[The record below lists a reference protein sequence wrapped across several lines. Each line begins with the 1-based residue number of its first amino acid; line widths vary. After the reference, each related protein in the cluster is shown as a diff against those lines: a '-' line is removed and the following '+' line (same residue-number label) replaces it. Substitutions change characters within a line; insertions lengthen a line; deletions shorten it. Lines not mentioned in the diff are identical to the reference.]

1 LGGESAMHQ
10 SAGSASRMR
19 RLASA
24 ARLDGSTICTGMFV
38 NTLSKGLV
46 LLAVV
51 GHIGFA
57 VVDAYARGNGYGGGV
72 GSAGSSGGGGYR
84 VPGSGVVPSGF
95 FGGGQDSEGTIG
107 IGVQSG
113 VGNGPPPPRTG
124 DPDGPSGPDLDTA
137 SPGAAAA
144 AAECAGGLKLSDV
157 DSYDDALEG
166 LAKISGETQRYV
178 ERCGCNKQAC
188 IADALDRYAEALK
201 KVAPRLPPALRNIPA
216 IVAAAAHR
224 ARTAPTRPAAA
235 HVLRAAIASIR
246 AAVHKTI
253 VLMRAADSDAKS
265 SATRGGDLVART
277 LSVAASALERA
288 DTL

>member
-1 LGGESAMHQ
+1 
-10 SAGSASRMR
+10 MR
-19 RLASA
+19 RLADA
-24 ARLDGSTICTGMFV
+24 AHLDGSTLCAGMFV

-84 VPGSGVVPSGF
+84 VPGSGVVPGGSF
-95 FGGGQDSEGTIG
+95 GGQDSESIG

-113 VGNGPPPPRTG
+113 VGDGPAPPRTG
-124 DPDGPSGPDLDTA
+124 APDGPSPDLNTA

-157 DSYDDALEG
+157 DSYADAIEG

-188 IADALDRYAEALK
+188 IADALDVYAEALK
-201 KVAPRLPPALRNIPA
+201 KIAPRLPPALRKLPA

-224 ARTAPTRPAAA
+224 ARTAETRPAAA
-235 HVLRAAIASIR
+235 HVLRAAIASIH

-288 DTL
+288 DSL